1 MADFNKNKKEIKMDN
16 TNIYIGNRY
25 VPIFAD
31 PVEWSASREYE
42 PLTIVLHNGY
52 SYTSKKMVPLN
63 TNISNTEFW
72 ALTGN
77 YNAQVEQ
84 YRREV
89 AEVAEDVT
97 DLQGDV
103 EQIQTNVSGLSTTVS
118 GLANDV
124 AGAETDITALHRRV
138 TSAENN
144 ITSINTALGNITTK
158 VNNLDRS
165 INFSTVIMIGDSYLE
180 GYSPDGNVNGW
191 GDRLAGFL
199 GKTIGTTAYKY
210 YKGGCGFG
218 TTVDSKNFN
227 TLTND
232 AYTALADQANSVG
245 AVIYV
250 GGANEP
256 TNLTAAPVYNTL
268 NNAKAKFTNAK
279 IFYAYGTS
287 ALYQTPY
294 NRANVVTA
302 YEQALASVGKNC
314 FYLSD
319 LTNLLKA
326 AGPGVYASD
335 RLHLN
340 NNGQAILAT
349 AVYNGMYGMKAN
361 ASRETHQFDTC
372 YLEYIMNDMY
382 TLECFQKRPYTLNV
396 EDYYANG
403 TALLKTLEV
412 DTYIRREESLFYAA
426 HTTGYIKT
434 DDEVFHDAT
443 FTVRIFPDK
452 LEIYAY
458 ALNAAGSNY
467 LNGNITAMEMMP
479 FTYMTPVGVI

>member
-1 MADFNKNKKEIKMDN
+1 MDN

-31 PVEWSASREYE
+31 PINWTASREYE

-63 TNISNTEFW
+63 TDISNTEYW

-84 YRREV
+84 YRQEV
-89 AEVAEDVT
+89 AAVAEDVT

-103 EQIQTNVSGLSTTVS
+103 DQIQTDVSGLSSSVS

-124 AGAETDITALHRRV
+124 AGAETNITALQGRV
-138 TSAENN
+138 TTAE
-144 ITSINTALGNITTK
+144 GNISTLNTNVGNLTTK
-158 VNNLDRS
+158 VNNIDRT
-165 INFSTVIMIGDSYLE
+165 INFGTIVMIGDSYLE

-218 TTVDSKNFN
+218 ATVDSKNFN

-232 AYTALADQANSVG
+232 AYTALSAQANIVG

-256 TNLTAAPVYNTL
+256 TNLTAAAVYNTL
-268 NNAKAKFTNAK
+268 NNAKAKFPNAK

-326 AGPGVYASD
+326 AGSGVYASD
-335 RLHLN
+335 GLHLN
-340 NNGQAILAT
+340 NSGQAILAT
-349 AVYNGMYGMKAN
+349 AVYNGMYGMKAS

-382 TLECFQKRPYTLNV
+382 TLECFQNRPYTLNV

-403 TALLKTLEV
+403 STVLKTLTV
-412 DTYIRREESLFYAA
+412 DTYVRREDSLFYVA

-434 DDEVFHDAT
+434 SDDVFHDAS
-443 FTVRIFPDK
+443 FAVRIFPDK

-458 ALNAAGSNY
+458 ALNAARTNY
-467 LNGNITAMEMMP
+467 LSGTITAMEMTP
-479 FTYMTPVGVI
+479 FTYTVPVGVI